1 MTYTPL
7 IKQWTTDMT
16 PEEIHAL
23 GLKEVGRITSEMEK
37 VKIQV
42 GFKGTLKEFFDY
54 KKQTELKPKR
64 RRSNRQFERIH
75 SLINQT

>member
-1 MTYTPL
+1 
-7 IKQWTTDMT
+7 MT

-42 GFKGTLKEFFDY
+42 GFKGTLKEFFDVRN
-54 KKQTELKPKR
+54 KPEL
-64 RRSNRQFERIH
+64 NQNAGEVIANFERIH
-75 SLINQT
+75 SLIKT